1 MNLTTAQKSI
11 SDNTSRFRVVA
22 AGRRFGKTF
31 LAINELAKYARHPNK
46 RVLAIANTYRQIK
59 QTVWE
64 ELKDQLAPLNWIK
77 KINESD
83 LSIRLVNNSQIFLR
97 SADNKEALRGAKYDF
112 IVLDECADMHP
123 DTWYSVLR
131 PTLSDTGGDALFI
144 GSPKGRNWFYDLWL
158 ESGATEDWAS
168 FQFTTLD
175 GGQVPES
182 EIEAARRDLDER
194 RFQTEYLA
202 QFVSYEGVI
211 FYAFGD
217 HNMQKKQV
225 LPDARTP
232 LHIGMDFNTQ
242 PMSAIIGQK
251 WKDTLHIFDEVEI
264 WGSNTY
270 EIVEEI
276 RRRYGSER
284 QQFVYPDATG
294 ASKSTN
300 SQISN
305 HIILQNN
312 GYRVI
317 TDKVNPSVADSINAV
332 NSMLKSSTGA
342 VRLTVDP
349 KCKRLRECLLKHTYK
364 EGTRQPDKNSG
375 YDHMT
380 DCLRYIVYRMFPIRQ
395 QTESFKPRR
404 MASGR
409 MLNG

>member
-1 MNLTTAQKSI
+1 MQLTVPQDTISNNTA
-11 SDNTSRFRVVA
+11 RFRVVA

-31 LAINELAKYARHPNK
+31 LAINELAKYARHPNR

-64 ELKDQLAPLNWIK
+64 ELKEQLAPLNWVK

-131 PTLSDTGGDALFI
+131 PTLSDTGGHALFI

-158 ESGATEDWAS
+158 QSGVTEDWHS
-168 FQFTTLD
+168 FQYTTLD

-202 QFVSYEGVI
+202 EFVSYEGVI

-225 LPDARTP
+225 LPEARTP
-232 LHIGMDFNTQ
+232 LHIAIDFNTQ
-242 PMSAIIGQK
+242 PMSALIGQK
-251 WKDTLHIFDEVEI
+251 TADTLHIFDEIEI
-264 WGSNTY
+264 WGSNTF
-270 EIVEEI
+270 EMVEEI
-276 RRRYGSER
+276 RRRYGAQR
-284 QQFVYPDATG
+284 QMFAYPDATG
-294 ASKSTN
+294 GNKSTN
-300 SQISN
+300 SKVSN

-312 GYRVI
+312 GFRVI
-317 TDKVNPSVADSINAV
+317 SDKINPSIADSINAV
-332 NSMLKSSTGA
+332 NSMLKSSTGD
-342 VRLTVDP
+342 VRLTIDP
-349 KCKRLRECLLKHTYK
+349 KCKRLRECLLKHVYK
-364 EGTRQPDKNSG
+364 EGTRVIDKTSG
-375 YDHMT
+375 FDHMT
-380 DCLRYIVYRMFPIRQ
+380 DCLRYIVYRMFPIKQ
-395 QTESFKPRR
+395 YTESFAPRR
-404 MASGR
+404 MSAGR

>member
-1 MNLTTAQKSI
+1 MILTTAQKSI
-11 SDNTSRFRVVA
+11 SNNNSRFRVVA

-83 LSIRLVNNSQIFLR
+83 LSIRLVNNSTIFLR

-131 PTLSDTGGDALFI
+131 PTLSDTGGHALFI

-158 ESGATEDWAS
+158 ESSATEDWSS

-217 HNMQKKQV
+217 HNMQKQAV
-225 LPDARTP
+225 LPEQRTP

-242 PMSAIIGQK
+242 PMSAVVGQK
-251 WKDTLHIFDEVEI
+251 TGEHLHIFDEIEI
-264 WGSNTY
+264 WGSNTF
-270 EIVEEI
+270 EMIQEI
-276 RRRYGSER
+276 RNRYGDSR
-284 QQFVYPDATG
+284 QMFVYPDATG
-294 ASKSTN
+294 GNSSTN
-300 SQISN
+300 SKISN

-312 GYRVI
+312 GFRVI
-317 TDKVNPSVADSINAV
+317 TDKTNPSVADSINAV
-332 NSMLKSSTGA
+332 NSMLKSSTGD
-342 VRLTVDP
+342 VRLTIDP

-364 EGTRQPDKNSG
+364 DNTRVPDKNSG

-380 DCLRYIVYRMFPIRQ
+380 DSLRYIVYRMFPIRQ
-395 QTESFKPRR
+395 HTESFSPRR
-404 MASGR
+404 RNAGR
-409 MLNG
+409 MLHG